1 MRRITVFLHSLCFL
15 PLPLLAQETL
25 SLKECRDLA
34 LQNNKEMAA
43 SIKLT
48 ESARYTAKSYWG
60 NFFPNIT
67 ASGTGLFTNIDGTY
81 SIAGGNLPTFLL
93 DATTGQ
99 PTPTGGFAY
108 FPGINLNYK
117 LGWAYMGGIN
127 VEQPI
132 YMGGKITAAYKMAKL
147 GKQMAQMNETLTAT
161 EVILK
166 TDQAYEMVI
175 KAKEM
180 KVVAEKYHAVLSEL
194 KKNVDSAYKHGLK
207 PQNDVLKV
215 QVKLNES
222 ELNIRKA
229 ANALRL
235 AQMNLCHLIGR
246 PLTDH
251 IEVATDFPFGNY
263 EDLVACSSSLVPN
276 ITARPEYGI
285 LEKKVG
291 ITQQQ
296 VKLSRSELLPQ
307 VGIRGSYSYLNGVEL
322 NKERLFDDATYSVLL
337 NVSVPIFHFGERSNK
352 VRAAKAKLAQTRLEQ
367 ENLNEQMLLELTRAA
382 NNLDEAKLESELSD
396 RSLAQAEENM
406 RISKGQ
412 FDVGL
417 ETLSDH
423 LEAQA
428 LWQQAYENK
437 VDAHFQLYLSYV
449 EYLKASGALIQK

>member
-1 MRRITVFLHSLCFL
+1 MKRIATFVYSLCLL
-15 PLPLLAQETL
+15 PLPLLAQEALTL
-25 SLKECRDLA
+25 KKCRDLA

-43 SIKLT
+43 AVKQT
-48 ESARYTAKSYWG
+48 ESARYTAKSYRG

-67 ASGTGLFTNIDGTY
+67 ASGTGLYTDIDGRY
-81 SIAGGNLPTFLL
+81 SIPGGNLPTFQL
-93 DATTGQ
+93 DAASGQ
-99 PTPTGGFAY
+99 PSPTGGFAY
-108 FPGINLNYK
+108 FPGIDLNLNVD
-117 LGWAYMGGIN
+117 WAFMAGIH

-132 YMGGKITAAYKMAKL
+132 YMGGKISAAYRMAKL
-147 GKQMAQMNETLTAT
+147 GSQMARMNETLTAT

-166 TDQAYEMVI
+166 TDQAYVMVI

-180 KVVAEKYHAVLSEL
+180 KVVADKYHAVLSEL

-229 ANALRL
+229 DNALRL

-246 PLTDH
+246 PLTEH
-251 IEVATDFPFGNY
+251 IEVSTDFPAV
-263 EDLVACSSSLVPN
+263 EADMQMQVLDIS
-276 ITARPEYGI
+276 ARPEYGI

-291 ITQQQ
+291 IAQQQ

-322 NKERLFDDATYSVLL
+322 NNEKLFDDGTYSVLL
-337 NVSVPIFHFGERSNK
+337 NVSIPIFHFGERTNK

-367 ENLNEQMLLELTRAA
+367 QNLNEQMLLELTRAA

-396 RSLAQAEENM
+396 RSLAQAEENI
-406 RISKGQ
+406 RISKSQ

-428 LWQQAYENK
+428 LWQQAYETK

-449 EYLKASGALIQK
+449 EYLKASGTLIDK

>member
-1 MRRITVFLHSLCFL
+1 MKRIATILYSLCLL
-15 PLPLLAQETL
+15 PLPMLAQEAL
-25 SLKECRDLA
+25 SLKQCRDLA

-43 SIKLT
+43 AVKQT

-60 NFFPNIT
+60 NFFPNFT
-67 ASGTGLFTNIDGTY
+67 ASGTGLYTDINGRY
-81 SIAGGNLPTFLL
+81 SIPGGNLPTFQL
-93 DATTGQ
+93 DATSGQ
-99 PTPTGGFAY
+99 PLPTGGFAY
-108 FPGINLNYK
+108 FPGIDLNLNVD
-117 LGWAYMGGIN
+117 WAFMAGIH

-132 YMGGKITAAYKMAKL
+132 YMGGKIRAAYKMAKL
-147 GKQMAQMNETLTAT
+147 GQQMAQMNETLTAT

-166 TDQAYEMVI
+166 TDQAYVLVI

-180 KVVAEKYHAVLSEL
+180 KVVADKYHAVLSEL

-229 ANALRL
+229 ENALRL

-246 PLTDH
+246 PLTEH
-251 IEVATDFPFGNY
+251 IEVSTDFPTV
-263 EDLVACSSSLVPN
+263 EADMQMQVLD

-285 LEKKVG
+285 LEKQVG
-291 ITQQQ
+291 IAQQQ

-322 NKERLFDDATYSVLL
+322 NNEKLFDDGTYSVLL
-337 NVSVPIFHFGERSNK
+337 NVSVPLFHFGERANK

-367 ENLNEQMLLELTRAA
+367 QNLNEQMLLELTRAA
-382 NNLDEAKLESELSD
+382 NNLDEARLESELSD
-396 RSLAQAEENM
+396 HSLAQAEENM

-428 LWQQAYENK
+428 LWQQAYERK

-449 EYLKASGALIQK
+449 EYLKASGTLMNK

>member
-1 MRRITVFLHSLCFL
+1 MNMKRLIAILYLPFCTLFLQ
-15 PLPLLAQETL
+15 AQEALT
-25 SLKECRDLA
+25 LKECRDLA
-34 LQNNKEMAA
+34 LQHNKEMAA
-43 SIKLT
+43 AVKQT

-67 ASGTGLFTNIDGTY
+67 ASGTGLYTNIDGRY
-81 SIAGGNLPTFLL
+81 SIPGGNLPTFQL
-93 DATTGQ
+93 DAASGQ
-99 PTPTGGFAY
+99 PLPTGGFAY
-108 FPGINLNYK
+108 FPGIDLNLNVD
-117 LGWAYMGGIN
+117 WAFMAGIH

-132 YMGGKITAAYKMAKL
+132 YMGGKISAAYRMAKL
-147 GKQMAQMNETLTAT
+147 GSQMARMNETLTAT

-166 TDQAYEMVI
+166 TDQAYVMVI

-180 KVVAEKYHAVLSEL
+180 KVVADKYHAVLSEL

-229 ANALRL
+229 DNALRL

-246 PLTDH
+246 PLTEH
-251 IEVATDFPFGNY
+251 IEVSTDFPTV
-263 EDLVACSSSLVPN
+263 EADMQMQVHDIS
-276 ITARPEYGI
+276 ARPEYGI

-291 ITQQQ
+291 IARQQ

-322 NKERLFDDATYSVLL
+322 NNEKLFDDGTYSVLL
-337 NVSVPIFHFGERSNK
+337 NVSIPIFHFGERTNK

-367 ENLNEQMLLELTRAA
+367 QNLNEQMLLELTRAA
-382 NNLDEAKLESELSD
+382 NNLDEARLESELSD

-406 RISKGQ
+406 RISKSQ

-423 LEAQA
+423 LESQA
-428 LWQQAYENK
+428 LWQKAYEAK

-449 EYLKASGALIQK
+449 EYLKTSGRLIDK